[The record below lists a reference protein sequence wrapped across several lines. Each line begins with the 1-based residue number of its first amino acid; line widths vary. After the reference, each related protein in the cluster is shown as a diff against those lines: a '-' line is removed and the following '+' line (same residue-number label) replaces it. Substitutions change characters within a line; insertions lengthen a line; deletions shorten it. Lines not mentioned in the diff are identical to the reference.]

1 MYANEFQVPAGA
13 YEYKV
18 ALNGTWDENYGSGGA
33 AGGANIRLQSQGGPI
48 TFTYDHATHVIDDN
62 LPDPI
67 NSDSSAQWVRRDLIA
82 WDLANYPDAVRFRLY
97 WAAEGGLAVDG
108 DTVTGGDSAELTLAS
123 AGLPV
128 GIRRDLPHL
137 AAYEALRVP
146 PQVRR
151 QLDTI
156 LTGQVAV
163 AAFTASGELVDVTGV
178 QIAEVLDDAY
188 GRAERESLGV
198 TWRGSTPTVSVWA
211 PTAKSVSLL
220 LQPAGATAGQQVDMR
235 RDRNGVWSVTG
246 RPSWRNA
253 TYLFQVTV
261 YAPTIDAVVAN
272 DVTDPYSLALT
283 TNSERSVIVD
293 LQDPSLIPP
302 GWNSLA
308 KPDLPAPEYS
318 TIYELHVRD
327 FSISDETVT
336 DPDQRGTYLAFTD
349 ADSAGMR
356 HLRELAEAGLN
367 TVHLLPVNDIATI
380 EEDRARQL
388 EPQCD
393 LPSMPPDSEEQ
404 QACVTAVA
412 SRDGFNWGYDPLHYT
427 TPEGSYAVDPDGP
440 GRTREFRQM
449 VQGLNGAGLRVVLDV
464 VYNHTPA
471 SGQDSKSILDRIV
484 PGYYQ
489 RLSLTGQVET
499 STCCAN
505 TATEH
510 VMMEKLMID
519 SVLTWAREYKVD
531 GFRFDLMG
539 HQPKESMEKL
549 RRGLDRL
556 TIKRDGV
563 DGKRIY
569 IYGEGWNFG
578 EVANN
583 PRFVQ
588 ATQQNMAGTGIGTF
602 NDRLRDAVRGGGPFD
617 ETRASKGFASGLCT
631 DPNGDPVNGTVDE
644 QRIGCCSTRTR
655 SRSAWPET

>member
-1 MYANEFQVPAGA
+1 M
-13 YEYKV
+13 
-18 ALNGTWDENYGSGGA
+18 
-33 AGGANIRLQSQGGPI
+33 
-48 TFTYDHATHVIDDN
+48 
-62 LPDPI
+62 
-67 NSDSSAQWVRRDLIA
+67 
-82 WDLANYPDAVRFRLY
+82 
-97 WAAEGGLAVDG
+97 
-108 DTVTGGDSAELTLAS
+108 TGGQSAELTLAS

-137 AAYEALRVP
+137 ASYEALRVP

-220 LQPAGATAGQQVDMR
+220 LQPAGATAEQQVDMR
-235 RDRNGVWSVTG
+235 RDRDGVWSVTG

-293 LQDPSLIPP
+293 LQDPSLDPAGLGFAGQAGPAGPRVLDDLRTARP
-302 GWNSLA
+302 GLL
-308 KPDLPAPEYS
+308 DQRRHRHQRE
-318 TIYELHVRD
+318 
-327 FSISDETVT
+327 
-336 DPDQRGTYLAFTD
+336 QRGTYLAFTD

-380 EEDRARQL
+380 EENRARQL

-393 LPSMPPDSEEQ
+393 LPSFAPDSEEQ

-427 TPEGSYAVDPDGP
+427 TPEGSYAVNPDGP
-440 GRTREFRQM
+440 GR
-449 VQGLNGAGLRVVLDV
+449 
-464 VYNHTPA
+464 PA
-471 SGQDSKSILDRIV
+471 NSGRW
-484 PGYYQ
+484 
-489 RLSLTGQVET
+489 
-499 STCCAN
+499 C
-505 TATEH
+505 
-510 VMMEKLMID
+510 
-519 SVLTWAREYKVD
+519 
-531 GFRFDLMG
+531 
-539 HQPKESMEKL
+539 
-549 RRGLDRL
+549 
-556 TIKRDGV
+556 
-563 DGKRIY
+563 
-569 IYGEGWNFG
+569 
-578 EVANN
+578 
-583 PRFVQ
+583 
-588 ATQQNMAGTGIGTF
+588 
-602 NDRLRDAVRGGGPFD
+602 
-617 ETRASKGFASGLCT
+617 RASTAPACGW
-631 DPNGDPVNGTVDE
+631 
-644 QRIGCCSTRTR
+644 CSTSCTTTRRRRVRIR
-655 SRSAWPET
+655 SRSSIASFRATTNDSR